1 MAETI
6 QSLFPVTE
14 HPGKQFTVYPCIAE
28 FSAGVERGK
37 YIFDNRKTPPVKF
50 GRLLQGQTG
59 VIAGVLIS
67 ANCSDSDFTKSLTK
81 PLSLQVIHGGNRTP
95 VNMAPFYFTSFANGS
110 NFQLQW
116 EITAAS
122 VKQDD
127 DFLLGVVG
135 EVDQINEMTD
145 DNLILKIAFN
155 FIRFDGQ
162 GL

>member
-1 MAETI
+1 MAATI
-6 QSLFPVTE
+6 QSLFPQTDY
-14 HPGKQFTVYPCIAE
+14 PGKKFTVYPCNVE
-28 FSAGVERGK
+28 FSAGIVAGK
-37 YIFDNRKTPPVKF
+37 YVFSQRTTPAVKF

-67 ANCSDSDFTKSLTK
+67 ANCSDSDFTKSLNK
-81 PLSLQVIHGGNRTP
+81 PLALQVIHGGNRTP

-116 EITAAS
+116 EITAANTR
-122 VKQDD
+122 QDD

-135 EVDQINEMTD
+135 EVDQIDDMTD

-155 FIRFDGQ
+155 FIRFDGEN
-162 GL
+162 L

>member
-1 MAETI
+1 MAETL
-6 QSLFPVTE
+6 QSLFPVTK
-14 HPGKQFTVYPCIAE
+14 HSGKSFTVYPCIAE
-28 FSAGVERGK
+28 FSAGVESGK
-37 YIFDNRKTPPVKF
+37 YIFSQAKTPAVNF

-67 ANCSDSDFTKSLTK
+67 ANCSEQDFTKALNK
-81 PLSLQVIHGGNRTP
+81 PLALQVLHGGNRTP

-116 EITAAS
+116 EITAAN
-122 VKQDD
+122 VNQDD
-127 DFLLGVVG
+127 NFYLGVVG
-135 EVDQINEMTD
+135 DVEQIDNMTD

-162 GL
+162 NL

>member
-1 MAETI
+1 MAATI

-14 HPGKQFTVYPCIAE
+14 HDGKKFTVYPCIAE
-28 FSAGVERGK
+28 FSAPIENGK
-37 YIFDNRKTPPVKF
+37 YRFNRNTTPFVKF

-67 ANCSDSDFTKSLTK
+67 ANCSDVDFTKSLK
-81 PLSLQVIHGGNRTP
+81 RPLALQVLHGGNRTP

-116 EITAAS
+116 EITAANT
-122 VKQDD
+122 KQDD

-135 EVDQINEMTD
+135 EVDQIDNMTD